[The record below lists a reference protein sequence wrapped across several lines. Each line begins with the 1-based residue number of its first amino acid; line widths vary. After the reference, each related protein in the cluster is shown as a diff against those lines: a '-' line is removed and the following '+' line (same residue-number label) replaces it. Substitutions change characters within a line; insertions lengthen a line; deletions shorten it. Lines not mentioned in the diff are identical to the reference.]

1 MMVSPLACLKLS
13 LLEIVISSDVYPIF
27 CISDLEHFKLFFF
40 KLDHSISFYF
50 CLAFNISGNASKE
63 KSKFSSTSSLF
74 IHKNLNNYFHLKL
87 KKLIKHNYT
96 VIWIMKQKR

>member
-63 KSKFSSTSSLF
+63 NLVALLVCLFTKISIITST
-74 IHKNLNNYFHLKL
+74 
-87 KKLIKHNYT
+87 
-96 VIWIMKQKR
+96 